1 MSHVMRVNNAREY
14 LIKYSTKR
22 RLLGFQG
29 SVVHKDKGVMLLNA
43 VALFLDGEK
52 I

>member
-1 MSHVMRVNNAREY
+1 MASHVILLYEGDY

-29 SVVHKDKGVMLLNA
+29 TVVHKDKGVMLLNA